1 MAHEK
6 QIITIPPE
14 ADEALA
20 QRFTREDLA
29 RCIKPV
35 WEGDSVYA
43 ESVMFVP
50 NPVTGE
56 IDPAP
61 LLYKPVEIQSMCS
74 ADGSVVYE
82 EGIDYIIDEDGC
94 ICLTENTRIY
104 RWVYDAYYLD
114 HIEQYGLPSRSAPGR
129 FLKYAEGDFFWK
141 TQVFVTYT
149 HEGVWSGYV
158 PSYAGDRLRRTV
170 EKLENRRPL
179 KIVYNGDSICVGC
192 NASGWLGIPPYVP
205 SWTDMI
211 TRELEAVYGGP
222 IETVNTAVGG
232 TISQW
237 GYENVE
243 ENIIRHNPDLVVLRF
258 GTNDA
263 TQGYTTEFFKGYTE
277 KIIQAVRA
285 AHPACEFI
293 LVANTPCNP
302 EVEGWSSPHHWGN
315 QEAVCE
321 LAKQY
326 SGVAAVRMLDMEAHL
341 LTRKRYWDMAGNNIN
356 HFNDFM
362 TRIQA
367 SSVAQLLV
375 KNL

>member
-82 EGIDYIIDEDGC
+82 EGVDYIIDEDGC

-114 HIEQYGLPSRSAPGR
+114 HIE
-129 FLKYAEGDFFWK
+129 
-141 TQVFVTYT
+141 
-149 HEGVWSGYV
+149 
-158 PSYAGDRLRRTV
+158 
-170 EKLENRRPL
+170 
-179 KIVYNGDSICVGC
+179 
-192 NASGWLGIPPYVP
+192 
-205 SWTDMI
+205 
-211 TRELEAVYGGP
+211 
-222 IETVNTAVGG
+222 
-232 TISQW
+232 
-237 GYENVE
+237 
-243 ENIIRHNPDLVVLRF
+243 
-258 GTNDA
+258 
-263 TQGYTTEFFKGYTE
+263 
-277 KIIQAVRA
+277 
-285 AHPACEFI
+285 
-293 LVANTPCNP
+293 
-302 EVEGWSSPHHWGN
+302 
-315 QEAVCE
+315 
-321 LAKQY
+321 
-326 SGVAAVRMLDMEAHL
+326 
-341 LTRKRYWDMAGNNIN
+341 
-356 HFNDFM
+356 
-362 TRIQA
+362 
-367 SSVAQLLV
+367 
-375 KNL
+375 